1 MVQRSTIW
9 MVRDTG
15 TALSS
20 STRRLDQDLQHS
32 LISRASTLISEDQL
46 VQSRIFKTSG
56 TISERKNSVTLGLG
70 KGPIQ

>member
-1 MVQRSTIW
+1 

-20 STRRLDQDLQHS
+20 STRRLDQDPQHS